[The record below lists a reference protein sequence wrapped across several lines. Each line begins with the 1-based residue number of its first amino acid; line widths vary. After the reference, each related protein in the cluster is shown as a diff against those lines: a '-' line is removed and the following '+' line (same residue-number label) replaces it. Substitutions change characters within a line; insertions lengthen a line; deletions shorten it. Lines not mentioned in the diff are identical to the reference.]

1 MTDTMLA
8 PTPAETTSPAAPLA
22 DNADGKIA
30 CRLCGAR
37 VHVMHAH
44 LRDHHPEM
52 TVEAYQATHPEAPLM
67 SERASTE
74 LARRKKA
81 LRHDNPPSLP
91 ETPSNFGVTAST
103 FHEVFALGKVRAAM
117 NAATGNPLPMKSYQ
131 APPELAHFVPDV
143 DENYVFPIDLLK
155 TIAMAVD
162 IGENTYLWGMAGT
175 GKSTIFEQFCA
186 RTGRPWMRVQHTRNT
201 EEAHVVG
208 QYVVRDGATV
218 FELGPLPF
226 AMKYGLAYC
235 ADEYDFG
242 MPAVLALY
250 QPVLEGKPLIIK
262 EAPPEM
268 RVIRPHPMFRFF
280 ATGNTNGTGD
290 ETGLYQGTMLQNAAN
305 YERFGVVE
313 EVHYPD
319 RKVEVQLVSAQSGVP
334 KEFAEKI
341 VDFGGKAR
349 EAYAAQKL
357 GLPPS
362 PRALIKAA
370 KLGALRGDWKAGLKL
385 AYINRLSRV
394 DQQAANEVLSRIF
407 A

>member
-1 MTDTMLA
+1 MTDTDTM
-8 PTPAETTSPAAPLA
+8 TAPLVA
-22 DNADGKIA
+22 DNADGKIG
-30 CRLCGAR
+30 CRLCGER
-37 VHVMHAH
+37 VHVIKTH
-44 LRDHHPEM
+44 LRDRHPEV
-52 TVEAYQATHPEAPLM
+52 TLEAYEAAHPDAPLLSQM
-67 SERASTE
+67 ALDHLE
-74 LARRKKA
+74 RKKKEIRVSA
-81 LRHDNPPSLP
+81 APFSAELSQAEFPTIQG
-91 ETPSNFGVTAST
+91 E
-103 FHEVFALGKVRAAM
+103 FHEVFGLGKVKAAM
-117 NAATGNPLPMKSYQ
+117 NAVTGNPLPLKTVV
-131 APPELAHFVPDV
+131 APPALAHFVPAV

-155 TIAMAVD
+155 TIAMGVD
-162 IGENTYLWGMAGT
+162 LRENVYLWGMMGT

-186 RTGRPWMRVQHTRNT
+186 RTGRPWMRVQHTRNM
-201 EEAHVVG
+201 EESHVIG
-208 QYVVRDGATV
+208 QYVVRNGATV

-226 AMKYGLAYC
+226 AMKYGLTYC

-242 MPAVLALY
+242 LPAVLALY
-250 QPVLEGKPLIIK
+250 QPVLEGKALFIKDAPIEDRIIQ
-262 EAPPEM
+262 
-268 RVIRPHPMFRFF
+268 PHPNFRFF

-313 EVHYPD
+313 EVHYLD
-319 RKVEVQLVSAQSGVP
+319 RKTEVQIVASQSGIP

-341 VDFGGKAR
+341 VDFANKAR

-362 PRALIKAA
+362 PRSLIKAA
-370 KLGALRGDWKAGLKL
+370 RLGAARGDWKAGLKL

>member
-1 MTDTMLA
+1 MSVS
-8 PTPAETTSPAAPLA
+8 ETHAMA

-30 CRLCGAR
+30 CRICGER
-37 VHVMHAH
+37 VHVMKTH
-44 LRDHHPEM
+44 LRDHHPE
-52 TVEAYQATHPEAPLM
+52 VNLEVYEQDHPGAPLL
-67 SERASTE
+67 SQTAVAHLEKKRKEARAEGEVAEPADFVPTDG
-74 LARRKKA
+74 L
-81 LRHDNPPSLP
+81 
-91 ETPSNFGVTAST
+91 
-103 FHEVFALGKVRAAM
+103 FHEVFGLGKVKAAM
-117 NAATGNPLPMKSYQ
+117 NAVSGQPLPVKSFT
-131 APPELAHFVPDV
+131 PPKELTSFVPDV
-143 DENYVFPIDLLK
+143 DPNYVFPIDLLK
-155 TIAMAVD
+155 TVTMGVD
-162 IGENTYLWGMAGT
+162 IGENIYLWGMAGT
-175 GKSTIFEQFCA
+175 GKSTILEQFCA

-208 QYVVRDGATV
+208 QYVIRDGATV

-226 AMKYGLAYC
+226 AMKYGLTYC

-250 QPVLEGKPLIIK
+250 QPVLEGKALIIK
-262 EAPPEM
+262 EAPPEL

-305 YERFGVVE
+305 YERFGIVE
-313 EVHYPD
+313 EVHYLD
-319 RKVEVQLVSAQSGVP
+319 RKTEIQVVSAQADIP

-341 VDFGGKAR
+341 VDFAHKAR

-362 PRALIKAA
+362 PRAMIKAA
-370 KLGALRGDWKAGLKL
+370 RLGAMRGDWKAGLRL

-394 DQQAANEVLSRIF
+394 DQQAANEVLTRIF
-407 A
+407 S

>member
-1 MTDTMLA
+1 MDSTTLEA
-8 PTPAETTSPAAPLA
+8 PMA
-22 DNADGKIA
+22 DNADGKIG
-30 CRLCGAR
+30 CRVCGAR
-37 VHVMHAH
+37 VHVMKAH

-52 TVEAYQATHPEAPLM
+52 AVEAYEKAHPDAPLM
-67 SERASTE
+67 SNVATAE
-74 LARRKKA
+74 LERRKKA
-81 LRHDNPPSLP
+81 ARHGAAPVGAGFTSVD
-91 ETPSNFGVTAST
+91 TT
-103 FHEVFALGKVRAAM
+103 FHEAFGLGKVKAAM
-117 NAATGNPLPMKSYQ
+117 NAVTGNPLPIKTFQ
-131 APPELAHFVPDV
+131 APAELAHFVPDV
-143 DENYVFPIDLLK
+143 DPNYVFPIDLLK

-162 IGENTYLWGMAGT
+162 ISENTYLWGMAGT

-226 AMKYGLAYC
+226 AMKHGLVYC

-242 MPAVLALY
+242 MPAVSALY
-250 QPVLEGKPLIIK
+250 QPVLEGKPLLIK
-262 EAPPEM
+262 EAPPED
-268 RVIRPHPMFRFF
+268 RIIYPHPMFRFF

-313 EVHYPD
+313 EVHYPA
-319 RKVEVQLVSAQSGVP
+319 RNVEVQLVAAQSGVP
-334 KEFAEKI
+334 KNFAEKI
-341 VDFGGKAR
+341 VDFGHKAR

-370 KLGALRGDWKAGLKL
+370 KLGAMRGDWKAGLRL

-394 DQQAANEVLSRIF
+394 DQQAANEVLDRIF